1 MKKIIVLTL
10 ISLMLAIVAGC
21 AGGASIAKLTPIPTL
36 IPATLP
42 APRGEVVMA
51 SFGRGDCPIL
61 ALDLFAAWVKAGHP
75 ESDPF
80 EIQSLTGVT
89 CQASFPVDVLPLFK
103 EPNVWFSGS
112 IACVSCHG
120 DTVKTASAQLGLATY
135 ADIVAGSRR
144 ADPNAKGKSILD
156 DGSGNF
162 EKAQLYTRIFSRQM
176 PIGRPQDSP
185 QKGPV
190 VFVGKK
196 K

>member
-10 ISLMLAIVAGC
+10 VSLIITMLAGC
-21 AGGASIAKLTPIPTL
+21 AGGSTTLKLTPIPTL

-51 SFGRGDCPIL
+51 SFGRGDCPIM
-61 ALDLFAAWVKAGHP
+61 ALDLLAAWVKAGHP
-75 ESDPF
+75 ESAPF
-80 EIQSLTGVT
+80 EIQSLTSIT

-103 EPNVWFSGS
+103 EPNVWFAGS

-120 DTVKTASAQLGLATY
+120 DTVKTSAAQLSLATY
-135 ADIVAGSRR
+135 AGIVAGSRR
-144 ADPNAKGKSILD
+144 ADPNAPGKSILD

-162 EKAQLYTRIFSRQM
+162 EKAQLYTKIFTRQM
-176 PIGRPQDSP
+176 PMGRPQDSP
-185 QKGPV
+185 PKGPV